1 VNFDLV
7 VRGGRVVTEDGVID
21 ADIGILGGKIAS
33 VASGI
38 SSSPDQEIDA
48 SGCLVIPGAVDVH
61 THFANSLGTYG
72 RTADDY
78 ESGTQAAAAGGIT
91 TCINYSF
98 QARGETLQS
107 ALDREF
113 QNADGNSLIDF
124 GVHIGVTDIRSTPA
138 LDEFARLAEQGV
150 TSLKVF
156 TTVDEFMLSDRDLL
170 RVLEAA
176 RVQRMLV
183 NIHAEDDALV
193 QHLTETYLARAPH
206 DIRSL
211 TKSRPDESEAVAVER
226 SAAYARVAGCPVYFV
241 HVSSAAALRAI
252 SRARKAGGVVYAE
265 ARPAYLFLD
274 ERSYDLPDQQGRKF
288 ASIPPLRPL
297 RDQRALWRA
306 LASGE
311 IQTYATDHTTWTMAI
326 KTDPRLTFAE
336 VPGGIPD
343 VQTSVGM
350 LFSEGVSRGRF
361 SVERFVDLCSAN
373 PAKIFG
379 LWPMKGRIG
388 VGSDADLVLID
399 PNLRKELKAEDM
411 LSRCDYLP
419 YAGYRTRGWPVLTM
433 SRGDVIWDRGRIAG
447 AKGRG
452 RFLRRERLADRRSVF
467 EDALAMGRRSKS
479 IERI

>member
-1 VNFDLV
+1 M
-7 VRGGRVVTEDGVID
+7 VRGGRVVTEDGVIE
-21 ADIGILGGKIAS
+21 ADIGIRDGKIAS
-33 VASGI
+33 VAQDLSG
-38 SSSPDQEIDA
+38 STSQEVDA
-48 SGCLVIPGAVDVH
+48 SGCLVIPGAVDAH
-61 THFANSLGTYG
+61 THFANSLGSYG

-78 ESGTQAAAAGGIT
+78 DSGTRAAAAGGIT
-91 TCINYSF
+91 SCINYSF

-107 ALDREF
+107 ALDREL
-113 QNADGNSLIDF
+113 QNAQGNSLIDF
-124 GVHIGVTDIRSTPA
+124 GVHIGVTDLRSTPA
-138 LDEFARLAEQGV
+138 LDEFGHLADQGV

-170 RVLEAA
+170 RVLEVA
-176 RVQRMLV
+176 RIQRMLV

-193 QHLTETYLARAPH
+193 QHLTDINLAKAPH

-211 TKSRPDESEAVAVER
+211 TKSRPDESEAIAVER

-252 SRARKAGGVVYAE
+252 ARARKAGGVVYAE

-274 ERSYDLPDQQGRKF
+274 ERSYDLPGQQGRKF

-306 LASGE
+306 LSNGE

-361 SVERFVDLCSAN
+361 SIERFVELCSAN

-399 PNLRKELKAEDM
+399 PNLSKELKAEEM

-419 YAGYRTRGWPVLTM
+419 YAGYRARGWPVLTI
-433 SRGDVIWDRGRIAG
+433 SRGDVIWERGKIVG
-447 AKGRG
+447 GKGRG
-452 RFLRRERLADRRSVF
+452 RFLRRERLADRQPVL
-467 EDALAMGRRSKS
+467 EDMLAIHRRGKT
-479 IERI
+479 IE